1 MVAAVVVAAVAPLL
15 KLWMLPTSSCLYM
28 PSVRGKFVAL
38 ATAFL
43 LFRLDVPLE
52 LLLRFPWSALGT
64 KAFDFLAWYIFA
76 PNAAKLA
83 SVRSFVP
90 ITSSV
95 PHTLQTSSPTLP
107 SPKSV
112 ALHVLHMRVLM
123 GWSRTGDNLRGL
135 TSTSPAPWI

>member
-1 MVAAVVVAAVAPLL
+1 VVAAVAPLL

-123 GWSRTGDNLRGL
+123 GW
-135 TSTSPAPWI
+135 